1 MNTKINSIKK
11 RFMNVCNKVIN
22 KSGSGSSSSE
32 CGSSLPMTPPVKKLK
47 LKSVMKRNNNTLSTI
62 STISSVKTN
71 KYETVRTNT
80 SSSGY
85 CTTSTKSS
93 VLVNMDNY
101 FYDENF
107 NSIKAKAQA
116 NAKAM
121 KLDIVQCLL
130 DYQVEFSAM
139 LSQKLKSHIRPLSLL
154 MDTKLFYEIFQNIEK
169 INAITDFIK
178 NSITESIYL
187 NQDVCTSVLSVIS
200 EYIPMIIQT
209 YETYLRG
216 YAHAEECLKISEFTA
231 IFEEYSELHFMKDFD
246 LLEFI
251 DLPIK
256 NITKMYCAFMSLQD
270 ITPASE
276 QHDSERINL
285 ISSQLKSL
293 IGPSSDTSLD
303 LEDLESVCTKKSS
316 LPNDFVDEN
325 GQKYYFV

>member
-22 KSGSGSSSSE
+22 KSGSGLSSSE

-47 LKSVMKRNNNTLSTI
+47 LKSVMNRNNNTLSTI
-62 STISSVKTN
+62 STISSVRTN
-71 KYETVRTNT
+71 KYVKTNT

-85 CTTSTKSS
+85 CTTSNKSS
-93 VLVNMDNY
+93 VFVNMDNY
-101 FYDENF
+101 FYDEKF

-116 NAKAM
+116 SAEAM

-130 DYQVEFSAM
+130 DYQVEFSGM
-139 LSQKLKSHIRPLSLL
+139 LSQQLRSHIRPLSLL
-154 MDTKLFYEIFQNIEK
+154 MDTKLFYKIFQNIEK
-169 INAITDFIK
+169 INAVTDFIK
-178 NSITESIYL
+178 NSINESIYL
-187 NQDVCTSVLSVIS
+187 NQDVCTSVLAVIS

-216 YAHAEECLKISEFTA
+216 YAHAEECLKNSEFTA
-231 IFEEYSELHFMKDFD
+231 IFEEYPELHFMKDFD
-246 LLEFI
+246 LLEFV

-276 QHDSERINL
+276 QHDFERINL

-293 IGPSSDTSLD
+293 IGPSSDTSLG

-325 GQKYYFV
+325 GHKYYFV